1 MRPVAGDFAEVVFAL
16 GILGTGLLAVPVLA
30 GSTAYAVGE
39 GLKWPVGLSRKP
51 RKAVAFYAVI
61 AVSGLLGIGLNFT
74 RLDPIAALYWS
85 AVINGVLAAP
95 VMFIVMLLVREPKA
109 MGRFVVGGWLYWLG
123 WISTG
128 AMALCVMGMTASLI
142 LGSL

>member
-1 MRPVAGDFAEVVFAL
+1 MRSVSLSMG
-16 GILGTGLLAVPVLA
+16 GTGLLAVPVLA

-51 RKAVAFYAVI
+51 GKAAAFYAVI

-95 VMFIVMLLVREPKA
+95 VMFILMLLVREPKA

-123 WISTG
+123 WLSTG
-128 AMALCVMGMTASLI
+128 AMALCVVGMTASLVI
-142 LGSL
+142 GSS